1 MCSRPCGS
9 YAPVRYKFKREMQ
22 GHSSCLERL
31 LPVGMGSG
39 FEEAI
44 VVEGALSLVLTDLLW
59 YWHAVMGITWETLLF
74 PDCTAC
80 KLLL

>member
-9 YAPVRYKFKREMQ
+9 YAPVGYKFKREMQ

-31 LPVGMGSG
+31 LPTGMVRGS
-39 FEEAI
+39 EEA

-59 YWHAVMGITWETLLF
+59 YWCAVMGIITWETLLF